1 MCMIDAIE
9 WTRLGLFVG
18 GAVLGGLVIFNL
30 AAGYYHL
37 RYYVLRRDAPESW
50 KIQHKRFLTPRL
62 ARSAFL
68 LTNFNMILGGL
79 VTGVLIYAMTEGM
92 PTAIY
97 TDVDEYGWPWL
108 VISVPVLFILNDAG
122 AYYVHRALHQKW
134 MFRNIHRH
142 HHRYVATNPYV
153 TVAVH
158 PLELLALQASSF
170 LPLFFIP
177 FHVGVIGAVLIYI
190 LVFNVIDH
198 SGVRLVSLLPWQG
211 PSMYHD
217 DHHTQFHCNFGQHL
231 MIWDKI
237 HGTLRRQKRGYG
249 SEVFGGRGKV
259 EGEETEIPDF
269 VHYP

>member
-1 MCMIDAIE
+1 MIDSIE
-9 WTRLGLFVG
+9 WLELGTYVG
-18 GAVLGGLVIFNL
+18 GAVLGGLVIFHL
-30 AAGYYHL
+30 AAAYYHI
-37 RYYVLRRDAPESW
+37 RYYVLRKTDPEAW
-50 KIQHKRFLTPRL
+50 KIQHKRFLTPKL
-62 ARSAFL
+62 ARSAIL
-68 LTNFNMILGGL
+68 LSTFNMTLGGV
-79 VTGVLIYAMTEGM
+79 VTGCLIYAMTKGM

-108 VISVPVLFILNDAG
+108 IVSIPLLFVLNDAG
-122 AYYVHRALHQKW
+122 AYYVHRALHNKW
-134 MFRNIHRH
+134 AFKKIHRW

-177 FHVGVIGAVLIYI
+177 FHAGVVGAVLVYI
-190 LVFNVIDH
+190 LIFNIIDH
-198 SGVRLVSLLPWQG
+198 SGVRLVSILPWQG

-231 MIWDKI
+231 MIWDRL
-237 HGTLRRQKRGYG
+237 HGTLRRHKRKYG
-249 SEVFGGRGKV
+249 KDVFGGRGES
-259 EGEETEIPDF
+259 EGGENETPDF